1 MYIICI
7 LYFSTSKYHT
17 TKPINMGWNISFSS
31 TLPLLL
37 LLLAT
42 TLNHHHLTAALPL
55 STNSRW
61 IVDDGEG
68 GERVK
73 LSCVNWVSH
82 LDAVV
87 AEGLSKQPVDVISKK
102 ILAMGFNCVR
112 LTYPLFLFTNESLAS
127 VTVRQSLKKLGLIES
142 VAGFQANNPSFID
155 LPLIKAFQEV
165 VASLDRNNVMMVLD
179 NQISKPGWCCSDFD
193 GNGFFGDRY
202 FDPDVWLKG
211 LTKVATMFNS
221 TKNVVGMSLRNE
233 LRGPKQNIS
242 LWYRYM
248 QKGAEVV
255 HAANPNVLVIFSGLS
270 YDKDLSFIQ
279 TQDVS
284 LTFSNKLVFEAHW
297 YGFSNS
303 EEWETG
309 NPNQVCGRIVDN
321 ITGKSGFLLEKGYP
335 LFISEWGVDQRGT
348 NEDDNRY
355 LNCFIAWAADND
367 LDWAIWTLAGSYY
380 FREGVV
386 GMEEF
391 YGVLNWDWCE
401 PRNSSFL
408 NKISSIQSPFQGPG
422 LSNTRPH
429 KIIFHPATGLCV
441 RRQSV
446 FKPLTLGPCAEPE
459 HWDYTSKQTLTIK
472 GTYYCLQTDGVGKT
486 AKRGIICTDSS
497 SKWEAI
503 SASKLHLSSKTNN
516 GTVVC
521 LDIDSENNIVTNNC
535 RCLTNDN
542 GCDPASQWFK
552 IINSTIGAATESYS
566 RLDAILQS
574 LGANLLA

>member
-1 MYIICI
+1 
-7 LYFSTSKYHT
+7 
-17 TKPINMGWNISFSS
+17 MGRNLSS
-31 TLPLLL
+31 SLPLLL
-37 LLLAT
+37 LLAT
-42 TLNHHHLTAALPL
+42 IFHRHLTAVALPL

-61 IVDDGEG
+61 IVNEGEG
-68 GERVK
+68 GKRVK

-87 AEGLSKQPVDVISKK
+87 AEGLSKQPVDVISNK
-102 ILAMGFNCVR
+102 ILEMGFNCVR
-112 LTYPLFLFTNESLAS
+112 LTYPLFLFTNDSLGS

-142 VAGFQANNPSFID
+142 IAGFQANNPSILD

-165 VASLDRNNVMMVLD
+165 VASLDRNNVMMILD

-202 FDPDVWLKG
+202 FDPEVWLKG
-211 LTKVATMFNS
+211 LTKVATMFNNS
-221 TKNVVGMSLRNE
+221 TNVVGMSLRNE
-233 LRGPKQNIS
+233 LRGPRQNVSI
-242 LWYRYM
+242 WYRYM
-248 QKGAEVV
+248 QKGAEAV
-255 HAANPNVLVIFSGLS
+255 HAANPNVLVILSGLS

-279 TQDVS
+279 TQAVN

-297 YGFSNS
+297 YGFSDS
-303 EEWETG
+303 EDWETG
-309 NPNQVCGRIVDN
+309 NPNQVCGRVVDN
-321 ITGKSGFLLEKGYP
+321 IMRKSGFLLDKGYP

-348 NEDDNRY
+348 NENDNRY
-355 LNCFIAWAADND
+355 LNCFIAWAADHD

-408 NKISSIQSPFQGPG
+408 EKISSIQSPFQGPG

-429 KIIFHPATGLCV
+429 KLIFHPATGLCV
-441 RRQSV
+441 QRQSF
-446 FKPLTLGPCAEPE
+446 FKPLTLGPCTGAEG
-459 HWDYTSKQTLTIK
+459 WDYTPKKTLTIK
-472 GTYYCLQTDGVGKT
+472 GTYYCLQTDGVGKK
-486 AKRGIICTDSS
+486 AKLGLICTDNNS
-497 SKWEAI
+497 SKWEPI

-521 LDIDSENNIVTNNC
+521 LDIDSENNIVTNSC
-535 RCLTNDN
+535 RCLTNDSR
-542 GCDPASQWFK
+542 CDPASQWFK
-552 IINSTIGAATESYS
+552 IINSTMRVGPQPYS
-566 RLDAILQS
+566 RVDAILQS
-574 LGANLLA
+574 LGANLLG